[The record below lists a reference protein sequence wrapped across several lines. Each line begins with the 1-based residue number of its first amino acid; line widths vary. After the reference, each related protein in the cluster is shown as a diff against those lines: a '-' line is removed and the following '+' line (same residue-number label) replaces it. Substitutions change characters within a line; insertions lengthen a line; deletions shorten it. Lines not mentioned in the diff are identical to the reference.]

1 MITQE
6 LIEAE
11 ERPIITEHFSSDY
24 KVKSLAPIEIFG
36 SKINALLSRAAAR
49 DLNSINKTF
58 DTKAIDLITNQ
69 KIKRELLPVIKKKD
83 DFKFEEAKKLVKEYI
98 SDLMV
103 LTREEKKFLDEFES
117 GKYIP
122 ELLFEDKEILDRIKN
137 HPMAFWKTR
146 VKNH

>member
-1 MITQE
+1 M
-6 LIEAE
+6 
-11 ERPIITEHFSSDY
+11 
-24 KVKSLAPIEIFG
+24 
-36 SKINALLSRAAAR
+36 
-49 DLNSINKTF
+49 
-58 DTKAIDLITNQ
+58 ITNQ